1 MLQKYKT
8 KSQGYYFYK
17 KIIYIYLI
25 KFANLLQM
33 ICYSRI
39 ISNGSVRKIT
49 KFNDLPGADIAIP
62 SF

>member
-25 KFANLLQM
+25 KIANPLQM
-33 ICYSRI
+33 ICYGRI
-39 ISNGSVRKIT
+39 ISNGSVKKIT
-49 KFNDLPGADIAIP
+49 EVNDLPGADIAIT